1 VVTGVDNLQIAQIA
15 RLAGAPKVRGAGVDL
30 NVRLGDT
37 VQAGALLYRVH
48 ASYPADLEFA
58 RQAST
63 RFSGIVLGSADQV
76 PQVFVEF

>member
-1 VVTGVDNLQIAQIA
+1 MIIGIDNLQIAQIA

-30 NVRLGDT
+30 CVKLGEP
-37 VQAGALLYRVH
+37 VSAGDVLYRVH

-58 RQAST
+58 RQACARASG
-63 RFSGIVLGSADQV
+63 FSLGTSAQV